1 MGLDNSDE
9 DEDDMHVE
17 DTEPAPPRM
26 TEVIDCLEDI
36 RSFLEQNSYAE
47 EATRTDELLSAVT
60 RLKCTCSVQDQL
72 QILFLNYAVSVLY
85 CHNTCTVKIHL
96 PSLYY
101 ILIVMIK
108 SSNP

>member
-36 RSFLEQNSYAE
+36 RSFLGQNSHAE
-47 EATRTDELLSAVT
+47 KATRTDELLSAVT

-72 QILFLNYAVSVLY
+72 QINFYPLIMLYLY
-85 CHNTCTVKIHL
+85 CTQYMHC
-96 PSLYY
+96 
-101 ILIVMIK
+101 
-108 SSNP
+108 